1 MNTQVP
7 IGDVILVLAVVG
19 LALSPWPWLALL
31 GAAAYFIAVAIV
43 NDRREAP
50 PPPPEEHPQ

>member
-1 MNTQVP
+1 MNTKVP
-7 IGDVILVLAVVG
+7 ILDVVLVLVVVG
-19 LALSPWPWLALL
+19 LALTPWPWLALL

-50 PPPPEEHPQ
+50 APPEEQTP

>member
-31 GAAAYFIAVAIV
+31 GAALFFIAVAFV

>member
-1 MNTQVP
+1 MNTKVP
-7 IGDVILVLAVVG
+7 ILDVILVLVVVG
-19 LALSPWPWLALL
+19 LALTPWPWLALL

-50 PPPPEEHPQ
+50 PPSEEPTP

>member
-1 MNTQVP
+1 MNTKVP
-7 IGDVILVLAVVG
+7 ILDVILVLVVVG
-19 LALSPWPWLALL
+19 LALTPWPWLALL

-50 PPPPEEHPQ
+50 APPEEQTP